1 MTAMVIGV
9 AAAMMLPRVLV
20 SVLGLEPQDGRDI
33 PAWIDIAALGG
44 SILLMGVAEGT
55 LK

>member
-1 MTAMVIGV
+1 MMAVMLGV
-9 AAAMMLPRVLV
+9 AAAMMLPRILV

-33 PAWIDIAALGG
+33 PAWIDMAALAG
-44 SILLMGVAEGT
+44 SILLMGIAEGA